1 MKIAIASDH
10 AGYPLKTS
18 ILEFLENHGYEVLDY
33 GTNSTESCDY
43 PVFGEK
49 LGRAVAAGTVE
60 RGILICGTGVGIG
73 IAANKVSGV
82 RCVTCSDVYTAEMS
96 REHNDTNVL
105 SLGARV
111 IGVGLAEKI
120 VETWLTTEFMG
131 ERHARRVAMLNQIN
145 NADG

>member
-18 ILEFLENHGYEVLDY
+18 ILAFLESQGYEVLDL

-73 IAANKVSGV
+73 IAANKVPGV

-96 REHNDTNVL
+96 REHNDANVL

-111 IGVGLAEKI
+111 IGLGLAEKI
-120 VETWLTTEFMG
+120 VKTWLETEFIG
-131 ERHARRVAMLNQIN
+131 DRHARRVAMLNQIN
-145 NADG
+145 IEAN